1 MDAEYITDYISKVIE
16 LVHLNNENYNSTLTL
31 FRFTCIV
38 NDLYLKDF
46 TYNNVLGFWR
56 HNTET
61 TQFITVKDLRR
72 LIMTNLRDI
81 VFDLYKFFLTR
92 WNKELDVTNKNLIEP
107 RMKITRYMSELLNDG
122 SVFKDLIDSYK
133 KGYF

>member
-1 MDAEYITDYISKVIE
+1 MDAEYNTDYISKVIE
-16 LVHLNNENYNSTLTL
+16 LVHLNNENYNSNLNL

-46 TYNNVLGFWR
+46 TYNNALGFWR
-56 HNTET
+56 HNTEN

-81 VFDLYKFFLTR
+81 VFNIYKLFFTEL
-92 WNKELDVTNKNLIEP
+92 NKELDINKKNLIEP
-107 RMKITRYMSELLNDG
+107 RMKIAQCMGEMLNDG
-122 SVFKDLIDSYK
+122 SVFKEIIDSYK